1 VRRSVRIRGISMI
14 SVLIVDDE
22 YLIRSLIRNSIPWE
36 KYGLEVIGE
45 AGDGEE
51 ALSFIEIHR
60 PQIALVDINMPIC
73 NGLELAQKVQERRFP
88 TRIIFLTGYREFE
101 YAKQAVAYQAF
112 DYLLKPISIQEM
124 VSTLTRLRQEIDAEQ
139 ESFAHIQRIERQSS
153 KGKQL
158 LRERFLHQL
167 AFGRVHKTSSQL
179 SAEFQ
184 RLEIDLMPDGLLAMV
199 VEIEVNGPEWDDGL
213 YVYAVMNI
221 LCELLRENGA
231 FQHINEIFEVD
242 TCAVVLCNAV
252 DEAYWEAAMR
262 TVWDHLIKIMEQHFP
277 FSIVGGV
284 SSIFQGYEK
293 ISAAVKSAM
302 EALGGRFYQTEQ
314 QLFFVGLPAAGSGSL
329 ASTFSSV
336 NLEELQTCV
345 DVGNRE
351 EGEQL
356 IRGIF
361 QRMRQEQ
368 VQEIYYRMAALGLLA
383 ILYSLSAK
391 YKISPEKIQTEET
404 SISERICKSGTCY
417 EIEELLLDCYN
428 RFMDTLQMSRKVSKL
443 VLAAQDYIK
452 ENYQLSDLSLK
463 KTAAAVFAAPAYV
476 SSLFKREIGV
486 SMTEYITICR
496 MKKAVELLKQERDIS
511 LVTVSEQV
519 GYTDPYYFSR
529 CFKKYYGVSPSK
541 LLANRT
547 SRENT

>member
-1 VRRSVRIRGISMI
+1 
-14 SVLIVDDE
+14 
-22 YLIRSLIRNSIPWE
+22 
-36 KYGLEVIGE
+36 
-45 AGDGEE
+45 
-51 ALSFIEIHR
+51 
-60 PQIALVDINMPIC
+60 
-73 NGLELAQKVQERRFP
+73 
-88 TRIIFLTGYREFE
+88 
-101 YAKQAVAYQAF
+101 
-112 DYLLKPISIQEM
+112 
-124 VSTLTRLRQEIDAEQ
+124 
-139 ESFAHIQRIERQSS
+139 
-153 KGKQL
+153 
-158 LRERFLHQL
+158 
-167 AFGRVHKTSSQL
+167 
-179 SAEFQ
+179 
-184 RLEIDLMPDGLLAMV
+184 
-199 VEIEVNGPEWDDGL
+199 
-213 YVYAVMNI
+213 
-221 LCELLRENGA
+221 
-231 FQHINEIFEVD
+231 
-242 TCAVVLCNAV
+242 
-252 DEAYWEAAMR
+252 
-262 TVWDHLIKIMEQHFP
+262 MEQHFP

-293 ISAAVKSAM
+293 ISVAVKSAM
-302 EALGGRFYQTEQ
+302 EALGGRFYQAEQ
-314 QLFFVGLPAAGSGSL
+314 QLFFVGLPAAGSVGL

-391 YKISPEKIQTEET
+391 YKISPEKIQTGGT
-404 SISERICKSGTCY
+404 SISEQIRKSGTCY

-428 RFMDTLQMSRKVSKL
+428 RFMDALQMSRKVSKL
-443 VLAAQDYIK
+443 VLAAQNYIK
-452 ENYQLSDLSLK
+452 ENYQRSDLSLK

-496 MKKAVELLKQERDIS
+496 MKKAVELLKQERVIS

-529 CFKKYYGVSPSK
+529 CFKKYYGISPSK

-547 SRENT
+547 NRENT